1 MERFKILFT
10 LSSILLIVSCSKD
23 DGYNSNSVSSGS
35 SYSYSSSSYEAG
47 GSASTE
53 TTTSSSNTDSTS
65 SSNTD
70 STGSSSSDSSSSSTS
85 SSSTT
90 GNSYSLAVTA
100 QNSSDYIIDGSDQN
114 GNVSGNDPSI
124 SAKVGETLNFDVNA
138 SGHPL
143 LLIIS
148 SNGGTGSSNLISG
161 VSNNGADQGTISWSP
176 STAGTYYYIC
186 EFHPDM
192 LGEIIITE

>member
-1 MERFKILFT
+1 MVRFKILFT

-53 TTTSSSNTDSTS
+53 TTTS

-176 STAGTYYYIC
+176 PTAGTYYYIC

>member
-1 MERFKILFT
+1 MVRFKILFT

-23 DGYNSNSVSSGS
+23 DGYNSNSANSGS
-35 SYSYSSSSYEAG
+35 SYSYSSSSYDTG
-47 GSASTE
+47 GSTSTE
-53 TTTSSSNTDSTS
+53 TTTSSSNTS
-65 SSNTD
+65 

-176 STAGTYYYIC
+176 PTAGTYYYIC

>member
-35 SYSYSSSSYEAG
+35 SYSYSSSSYDTG
-47 GSASTE
+47 GSTSTE
-53 TTTSSSNTDSTS
+53 TTTSSSNTG
-65 SSNTD
+65 

-85 SSSTT
+85 SSSAT

-176 STAGTYYYIC
+176 PTAGTYYYIC

>member
-1 MERFKILFT
+1 MVRFKILFT

-23 DGYNSNSVSSGS
+23 DGYNSNSANSGS
-35 SYSYSSSSYEAG
+35 SYSYSSSSYDTG
-47 GSASTE
+47 GSTSTE
-53 TTTSSSNTDSTS
+53 TTTSSSNTG
-65 SSNTD
+65 

>member
-1 MERFKILFT
+1 MVRFKILFT

-35 SYSYSSSSYEAG
+35 SYSYSSSSYDTG
-47 GSASTE
+47 GSTSTE
-53 TTTSSSNTDSTS
+53 TTTSSSNTG
-65 SSNTD
+65 

-124 SAKVGETLNFDVNA
+124 SAKVGETLNFDMNA

-176 STAGTYYYIC
+176 PTAGTYYYIC

>member
-1 MERFKILFT
+1 MVRFKILFS

-23 DGYNSNSVSSGS
+23 DGYNSNSANSGS
-35 SYSYSSSSYEAG
+35 SYSYSSSSYDTG
-47 GSASTE
+47 GSTSTE
-53 TTTSSSNTDSTS
+53 TTTSSSNTG
-65 SSNTD
+65 

-176 STAGTYYYIC
+176 PTAGTYYYIC